1 MKICEKTRKMQ
12 KNAISPNRI
21 GQKLK
26 YGLSHIGT
34 FIIQELANGVFG
46 APKKVKKAGCL
57 PLAPDQVCKGQKLT
71 EVERKLVFEIVE
83 IMERK

>member
-1 MKICEKTRKMQ
+1 M
-12 KNAISPNRI
+12 
-21 GQKLK
+21 K

-57 PLAPDQVCKGQKLT
+57 PLAPDQVCKGQSKNQKLT

-83 IMERK
+83 IVERKK